1 MSAAAAPPTPVRA
14 VETAPS
20 PLAPSP
26 RRPPEYGPAIGNQA
40 RLRLSNGGGGRIHA
54 KLSIG
59 AVDDPLE
66 AEADRVADQVLG
78 MAGPNGPIHAG
89 APMISRKCVAGP
101 EDAGAMAAGRGG
113 AEAAPEAVHNVLRAS
128 GRPLDAETRAY
139 FEPRF
144 GRDFREVR
152 VHDDAE
158 AAQSASSISASAYTV
173 GSHVVFGDGRF
184 SPTTWQ
190 GRLLLAHELT
200 HVAQQGGVPASVQR
214 DRLPDTTTREHLLD
228 LGSPKSLACCDT
240 NACAVDKGGFD
251 CEGFDCPK
259 ETGDKSAKNNAT
271 GNPKQRFSPRLKC
284 DGACKDI
291 ATPYADGDLVIALP
305 SGRRRKGKDQCGQ
318 KLTVCA
324 NAQSVEVAIREFSN
338 HNIWEVSPAVAAAL
352 GVEPDFKGSLY
363 PSANDP
369 DMKDDGNC
377 TAKSKPKTKAK
388 P

>member
-1 MSAAAAPPTPVRA
+1 MPKPGGAIRAATPA
-14 VETAPS
+14 
-20 PLAPSP
+20 
-26 RRPPEYGPAIGNQA
+26 
-40 RLRLSNGGGGRIHA
+40 
-54 KLSIG
+54 
-59 AVDDPLE
+59 
-66 AEADRVADQVLG
+66 
-78 MAGPNGPIHAG
+78 
-89 APMISRKCVAGP
+89 ISRKGAACQGVLLSSLDAKTGPDVAPG
-101 EDAGAMAAGRGG
+101 
-113 AEAAPEAVHNVLRAS
+113 AVHDVLRAP

-144 GRDFREVR
+144 GRDFREIR

-158 AAQSASSISASAYTV
+158 AAQSASAIFASAFTV

-184 SPTTWQ
+184 SPTTPK
-190 GRLLLAHELT
+190 GRRLLAHELT
-200 HVAQQGGVPASVQR
+200 HVMQQDGGAAVVQR
-214 DRLPDTTTREHLLD
+214 DRLPDTTAREHLLD

-251 CEGFDCPK
+251 CGGFDCAK
-259 ETGDKSAKNNAT
+259 ETGDKSARNNAA

-291 ATPYADGDLVIALP
+291 AAPYADGDLVIALP
-305 SGRRRKGKDQCGQ
+305 SGRRRKGKDQCSQ

-352 GVEPDFKGSLY
+352 GVDPDFKGSIY
-363 PSANDP
+363 PTANDS

-377 TAKSKPKTKAK
+377 TVKPNAKPKTKGR